1 MLLYCRYVF
10 EKILIILEETMKK
23 TKIICTM
30 GPNTNDRNLIKD
42 LALAGMDIARFNF
55 SHGDHE
61 EQAGRFALIKS
72 VREELNIPIATLLD
86 TKGPEIRT
94 GAVKDD
100 KKVTLVE
107 GQKYTLTT
115 RQVPADDKINMVT
128 YAGLP
133 EDVSAGNIILIDDG
147 LIELKVDKVEGT
159 EIECTVINGGDLGS
173 KKGVNVPNVSI
184 KLPGITDKDKDD
196 IIFGIEQGFDFIAAS
211 FVRNAACIQ
220 EIKQLLWEH
229 GADIPV
235 IAKIEN
241 AEGIEN
247 LDEIIKV
254 ADGIM
259 VARGDM
265 GVEIPAEDVPHYQKE
280 IIKKCNATYKPV
292 ITATQML
299 DSMIRNPRPTRAEV
313 TDVANAIYDGTD
325 VVMLSGETANGKYPL
340 EALKMMVKI
349 AERTEQD
356 IKGRSA
362 DIAKV
367 HSKRSI
373 SSAVCNATVQTA
385 DNLNAK
391 AIVCPTISGFTARL
405 TSKLKP
411 NAEII
416 GCSPYDN
423 VLRKMQI
430 YWGVRPLKTA
440 TETSTDKIIEHALVV
455 SEQAGYVEE
464 GDTVIVSAG
473 IATTS
478 DPSAKRGLTNTMR
491 VVTL

>member
-1 MLLYCRYVF
+1 
-10 EKILIILEETMKK
+10 MKK
-23 TKIICTM
+23 TKVICTM
-30 GPNTNDRNLIKD
+30 GPNTNDRELIKQ
-42 LALAGMDIARFNF
+42 LALSGMDIARFNF

-61 EQAGRFALIKS
+61 EQAGRFALVKS

-100 KKVTLVE
+100 KKVTLKE
-107 GQKYTLTT
+107 GQKFTLTT
-115 RQVPADDKINMVT
+115 RDIVGDDTIDMIT

-133 EDVSAGNIILIDDG
+133 ADVANGNTILIDDG
-147 LIELKVDKVEGT
+147 LIELRVEEVVDGT
-159 EIECTVINGGDLGS
+159 DIVCTVINGGELGS

-211 FVRNAACIQ
+211 FVRNAACTQ

-299 DSMIRNPRPTRAEV
+299 DSMIRNPRPTRAEA
-313 TDVANAIYDGTD
+313 TDVANAIYDGKEAI
-325 VVMLSGETANGKYPL
+325 MLSGETAKGKYPV
-340 EALKMMVKI
+340 EAVKMMNQIAISTEVHLSTKI
-349 AERTEQD
+349 KD
-356 IKGRSA
+356 YRSKY
-362 DIAKV
+362 IN
-367 HSKRSI
+367 RGI
-373 SSAVCNATVQTA
+373 SAAVAYSAVQTA
-385 DNLNAK
+385 HNVNAK
-391 AIVCPTISGFTARL
+391 CILASSMSGFTTRIV
-405 TSKLKP
+405 SKFKP
-411 NAEII
+411 DAQII
-416 GCSPYDN
+416 GLSPDDAI
-423 VLRKMQI
+423 VRQMQI
-430 YWGVRPLKTA
+430 YWGVRPFKSHKAETTKDLLDEATDIVLDAGLAEKDDILVLTGGGPANHRGKGVTNMLKVV
-440 TETSTDKIIEHALVV
+440 KIGEFG
-455 SEQAGYVEE
+455 E
-464 GDTVIVSAG
+464 
-473 IATTS
+473 
-478 DPSAKRGLTNTMR
+478 
-491 VVTL
+491 

>member
-1 MLLYCRYVF
+1 
-10 EKILIILEETMKK
+10 MKK
-23 TKIICTM
+23 TKVICTM
-30 GPNTNDRNLIKD
+30 GPNTNDRELIKQ
-42 LALAGMDIARFNF
+42 LALSGMDIARFNF

-61 EQAGRFALIKS
+61 EQAGRFALVKS
-72 VREELNIPIATLLD
+72 VREEINKPIATLLD

-94 GAVKDD
+94 GVLKDD
-100 KKVTLVE
+100 KKVTLKE
-107 GQKYTLTT
+107 GQKFTLTT
-115 RQVPADDKINMVT
+115 RDIVGDDTIDMIT

-133 EDVSAGNIILIDDG
+133 ADVANGNTILIDDG
-147 LIELKVDKVEGT
+147 LIELRVEEVVDGT
-159 EIECTVINGGDLGS
+159 DIVCTVINGGELGS

-184 KLPGITDKDKDD
+184 KLPGITDKD
-196 IIFGIEQGFDFIAAS
+196 
-211 FVRNAACIQ
+211 
-220 EIKQLLWEH
+220 KQLLWEH